1 MLSEN
6 SDNSISSFAVWIS
19 FTSFFCLI
27 AGARTSNAMLNKY
40 VKSGHP
46 GFVPDLRG
54 SAFRFL
60 PLSLML
66 AVGLLYMAFIVLRYV
81 LFVPTF

>member
-6 SDNSISSFAVWIS
+6 SDNSVSSFPVWIS
-19 FTSFFCLI
+19 FISFFCLI
-27 AGARTSNAMLNKY
+27 AGARTSSAMLNKN

-66 AVGLLYMAFIVLRYV
+66 TVGLSYMAFIVLRHV
-81 LFVPTF
+81 SFVPTF

>member
-1 MLSEN
+1 MLPEN
-6 SDNSISSFAVWIS
+6 SDNSISSFPVWIS
-19 FTSFFCLI
+19 FISFFCLI

-40 VKSGHP
+40 VKSGRP
-46 GFVPDLRG
+46 GFVPDLGG